1 MNIILH
7 GATGAMGRAVD
18 RYVKANGKHQII
30 AYVSPDYEET
40 APPCY
45 RTLFEYEGPA
55 DCIVDF
61 SSHFATG
68 AITDYA
74 EKRRIPVVIATTGQ
88 TEYETALIKACAE
101 KVPVFLSANM
111 SLGVAVLAKLA
122 KTAAAFFP
130 DADIEIVEYHHN
142 RKVDAPSGT
151 ALMLGNKI
159 KEERPEAEFVL
170 GRSGHGKRKKQDI
183 GISAVRLGNEVGT
196 HEIYIATES
205 QVLTLTH
212 RAQSRDLFAEG
223 AISAAEFLIK
233 QGPGFYGMEDLT
245 Q

>member
-7 GATGAMGRAVD
+7 GANGAMGRAVE
-18 RYVKANGKHQII
+18 KCMTAGGKHQIA
-30 AYVSPDYEET
+30 AYISPSYTDT
-40 APPCY
+40 APPRY
-45 RTLFEYEGPA
+45 KALSDYDGPA
-55 DCIVDF
+55 DCIIDF
-61 SSHFATG
+61 SSHFAAAQLTE
-68 AITDYA
+68 YA
-74 EKRRIPVVIATTGQ
+74 AKRRIPVVIATTGYS
-88 TEYETALIKACAE
+88 EEELALIKACSE

-122 KTAAAFFP
+122 KTAASFFP

-151 ALMLGNKI
+151 ALVLANKI

-196 HEIYIATES
+196 HEVYIATES
-205 QVLTLTH
+205 QVITLTH

-223 AISAAEFLIK
+223 AVSAAEFLVM
-233 QGPGFYGMEDLT
+233 QGPGFYGKDDLT